1 MRSSRAAEAQRVS
14 ICSSAAAI
22 GGELGENMG
31 RGRQWQG
38 WEVFLL
44 REAAGEN
51 RRRGLKYS
59 VGEYAGRLQDVAK
72 RTGRS
77 YAAVRKMAHEI
88 HARSF
93 RTRRR

>member
-1 MRSSRAAEAQRVS
+1 MQGATCFYLLVRRAG
-14 ICSSAAAI
+14 SAASW
-22 GGELGENMG
+22 GENMG

>member
-1 MRSSRAAEAQRVS
+1 MRSSRAAEAELVS
-14 ICSSAAAI
+14 ICSSAVRI
-22 GGELGENMG
+22 GGERGKNMG

-44 REAAGEN
+44 REAAREN

-59 VGEYAGRLQDVAK
+59 VGEYAGRLKDVAK

-77 YAAVRKMAHEI
+77 YAAVRKMAHDI

-93 RTRRR
+93 RPRRR